1 MAFTHL
7 HVHTEYSLLDGSS
20 KIKELTARAKELG
33 MDSLAITDHGV
44 MYGVIDFY
52 RAAKE
57 AGIKP
62 IIGCEIYVAKRSR
75 FDKIHGIDNENRHLV
90 LLCKNETGYR
100 NLVAIVSKAW
110 TEGFYSKPRADMEL
124 LREHS
129 EGLIALSACLAG
141 EIPRALSV
149 GDYDEAKAAALRYR
163 EIFGEDNFYLEL
175 QDHGLREQAHI
186 NPQIIRLSKDTGIP
200 LVVTNDCHYIEKE
213 DTKMHHILVCIQTN
227 RTVEDEDTLEFGS
240 DEFYFKSEDE
250 MRALFQDCPEAADNT
265 QKIADRCNVEF
276 EFGKT
281 KLPRFDT
288 PDGSDNRE
296 YFRRMCYAGLHKY
309 YGENPKKEIVD
320 RLEYE
325 ISTIDTMGYVNY
337 YLIVYDF
344 IRQAK
349 SMGIP
354 VGPGRGSGVGSLAAY
369 CIGITGVDP
378 LRYDLLFERF
388 LNPERVSMPDFDVDF
403 SDERRQEI
411 IEYVTEKYGADHV
424 AQIVT
429 FGTMAARLAIRDVGR
444 AMAIPYT
451 TCDTVA
457 KLVPM
462 ELDITIDAALE
473 RVSELRDL
481 YESDKQVH
489 ELLDMARKIEG
500 MPRHTSTHAAG
511 VVITDRPVVDYVPLS
526 MNDDSPVTQYT
537 MTAIEQLGLLKM
549 DFLGLRN
556 LSVIDHA
563 EQMIAKHT
571 PGFKVENAP
580 DNDPDVFKMI
590 ASGATEGVFQFESA
604 GMRRVIMQSD
614 PKSIEDLIAVISLY
628 RPGPMKFIPMY
639 VENRKHP
646 DKITYRHPRLSKIL
660 DVTYGCIVYQEQVM
674 QICRKLAGY
683 SYGRADLVRRAMSK
697 KKHEVMEQERK
708 NFIWGAKKEDG
719 SVECVGCVANGISEQ
734 VANELFDEM
743 SSFASYA
750 FNKSHAAAYAIVA
763 YRTAYLKAHY
773 PMEYMAALLTSIL
786 DNTDKMLSYLK
797 ECEQLKIKI
806 LPPDINHSRT
816 GFTVEDGCIRFGFLG
831 VKNLGKGVMEQLVRE
846 RDQNGP
852 FHDLDDLCER
862 MYGCDL
868 NRRAIES
875 LIKCGSLD
883 SFGHNRRELLE
894 GYSAL
899 VSDID
904 DRYKNNLEGQ
914 LNLFDTPELTDAK
927 HSFTLPHREEFPPE
941 QKLAMEKEVTGLYV
955 SGHPLAQYR
964 QVAQQLHTVELE
976 ELQSDSDE
984 PIHMS
989 AGKYQDGDIVK
1000 VLCIVTKK
1008 KTRLLKQRGYMAFV
1022 TLEDT
1027 SGSMEMMVF
1036 PQTYEQYRYL
1046 LEENQVLYVEARLS
1060 IREDEET
1067 KLVCRMAAPPQQVLE
1082 PKTKEGSQQPTEQLP
1097 QERKPTPSAAKQEV
1111 VRRKKGRRPGLYLR
1125 VPSQQSREFTK
1136 SQQYLEIFEGELPVY
1151 FFFLDTQKLVCAP
1164 QRLWI
1169 TFNKPLYCQL
1179 ERILGTENVV
1189 LVEPE
1194 R

>member
-7 HVHTEYSLLDGSS
+7 HVHTEYSLLDGACRIEKLLDQAQKMGQKSV
-20 KIKELTARAKELG
+20 
-33 MDSLAITDHGV
+33 AITDHGV

-52 RAAKE
+52 KAAKKR
-57 AGIKP
+57 GIKP

-250 MRALFQDCPEAADNT
+250 MRALFPDCPEAADNT

-411 IEYVTEKYGADHV
+411 IEYVTEKYGTDHV

-614 PKSIEDLIAVISLY
+614 PKSIEDLIAVIS
-628 RPGPMKFIPMY
+628 
-639 VENRKHP
+639 
-646 DKITYRHPRLSKIL
+646 
-660 DVTYGCIVYQEQVM
+660 
-674 QICRKLAGY
+674 
-683 SYGRADLVRRAMSK
+683 
-697 KKHEVMEQERK
+697 
-708 NFIWGAKKEDG
+708 
-719 SVECVGCVANGISEQ
+719 
-734 VANELFDEM
+734 
-743 SSFASYA
+743 
-750 FNKSHAAAYAIVA
+750 
-763 YRTAYLKAHY
+763 
-773 PMEYMAALLTSIL
+773 
-786 DNTDKMLSYLK
+786 
-797 ECEQLKIKI
+797 
-806 LPPDINHSRT
+806 
-816 GFTVEDGCIRFGFLG
+816 
-831 VKNLGKGVMEQLVRE
+831 
-846 RDQNGP
+846 
-852 FHDLDDLCER
+852 
-862 MYGCDL
+862 
-868 NRRAIES
+868 
-875 LIKCGSLD
+875 
-883 SFGHNRRELLE
+883 
-894 GYSAL
+894 
-899 VSDID
+899 
-904 DRYKNNLEGQ
+904 
-914 LNLFDTPELTDAK
+914 
-927 HSFTLPHREEFPPE
+927 
-941 QKLAMEKEVTGLYV
+941 
-955 SGHPLAQYR
+955 
-964 QVAQQLHTVELE
+964 
-976 ELQSDSDE
+976 
-984 PIHMS
+984 
-989 AGKYQDGDIVK
+989 
-1000 VLCIVTKK
+1000 
-1008 KTRLLKQRGYMAFV
+1008 
-1022 TLEDT
+1022 
-1027 SGSMEMMVF
+1027 
-1036 PQTYEQYRYL
+1036 
-1046 LEENQVLYVEARLS
+1046 
-1060 IREDEET
+1060 
-1067 KLVCRMAAPPQQVLE
+1067 
-1082 PKTKEGSQQPTEQLP
+1082 
-1097 QERKPTPSAAKQEV
+1097 
-1111 VRRKKGRRPGLYLR
+1111 
-1125 VPSQQSREFTK
+1125 
-1136 SQQYLEIFEGELPVY
+1136 
-1151 FFFLDTQKLVCAP
+1151 
-1164 QRLWI
+1164 
-1169 TFNKPLYCQL
+1169 
-1179 ERILGTENVV
+1179 
-1189 LVEPE
+1189 
-1194 R
+1194 

>member
-7 HVHTEYSLLDGSS
+7 HVHTEYSLLDGACRIEKLLDKAQEMGQKSV
-20 KIKELTARAKELG
+20 
-33 MDSLAITDHGV
+33 AITDHGV

-52 RAAKE
+52 KAAKKR
-57 AGIKP
+57 GIKP

-149 GDYDEAKAAALRYR
+149 GDYDEARAAALRYR

-250 MRALFQDCPEAADNT
+250 MRALFPDCPEAADNT

-309 YGENPKKEIVD
+309 YGENPKKEIAD

-411 IEYVTEKYGADHV
+411 IEYVTEKYGTDHV

-604 GMRRVIMQSD
+604 GMR
-614 PKSIEDLIAVISLY
+614 L
-628 RPGPMKFIPMY
+628 
-639 VENRKHP
+639 
-646 DKITYRHPRLSKIL
+646 
-660 DVTYGCIVYQEQVM
+660 
-674 QICRKLAGY
+674 
-683 SYGRADLVRRAMSK
+683 
-697 KKHEVMEQERK
+697 
-708 NFIWGAKKEDG
+708 
-719 SVECVGCVANGISEQ
+719 
-734 VANELFDEM
+734 
-743 SSFASYA
+743 
-750 FNKSHAAAYAIVA
+750 
-763 YRTAYLKAHY
+763 
-773 PMEYMAALLTSIL
+773 
-786 DNTDKMLSYLK
+786 
-797 ECEQLKIKI
+797 
-806 LPPDINHSRT
+806 
-816 GFTVEDGCIRFGFLG
+816 
-831 VKNLGKGVMEQLVRE
+831 
-846 RDQNGP
+846 
-852 FHDLDDLCER
+852 
-862 MYGCDL
+862 
-868 NRRAIES
+868 S
-875 LIKCGSLD
+875 LI
-883 SFGHNRRELLE
+883 H
-894 GYSAL
+894 
-899 VSDID
+899 I
-904 DRYKNNLEGQ
+904 
-914 LNLFDTPELTDAK
+914 
-927 HSFTLPHREEFPPE
+927 
-941 QKLAMEKEVTGLYV
+941 
-955 SGHPLAQYR
+955 
-964 QVAQQLHTVELE
+964 
-976 ELQSDSDE
+976 
-984 PIHMS
+984 
-989 AGKYQDGDIVK
+989 
-1000 VLCIVTKK
+1000 
-1008 KTRLLKQRGYMAFV
+1008 
-1022 TLEDT
+1022 
-1027 SGSMEMMVF
+1027 
-1036 PQTYEQYRYL
+1036 
-1046 LEENQVLYVEARLS
+1046 
-1060 IREDEET
+1060 
-1067 KLVCRMAAPPQQVLE
+1067 
-1082 PKTKEGSQQPTEQLP
+1082 
-1097 QERKPTPSAAKQEV
+1097 
-1111 VRRKKGRRPGLYLR
+1111 
-1125 VPSQQSREFTK
+1125 
-1136 SQQYLEIFEGELPVY
+1136 
-1151 FFFLDTQKLVCAP
+1151 
-1164 QRLWI
+1164 
-1169 TFNKPLYCQL
+1169 
-1179 ERILGTENVV
+1179 
-1189 LVEPE
+1189 
-1194 R
+1194 

>member
-7 HVHTEYSLLDGSS
+7 HVHTEYSLLDGACRIEKLLDKAQEMGQKSV
-20 KIKELTARAKELG
+20 
-33 MDSLAITDHGV
+33 AITDHGV

-52 RAAKE
+52 KAAKKR
-57 AGIKP
+57 GIKP

-163 EIFGEDNFYLEL
+163 EIFGEDNFYFEL

-250 MRALFQDCPEAADNT
+250 MRALFPDCPEAADNT
-265 QKIADRCNVEF
+265 QKIADCCNVEF

-604 GMRRVIMQSD
+604 GMRRVMRR
-614 PKSIEDLIAVISLY
+614 DLRSRAVPSEI
-628 RPGPMKFIPMY
+628 R
-639 VENRKHP
+639 
-646 DKITYRHPRLSKIL
+646 
-660 DVTYGCIVYQEQVM
+660 
-674 QICRKLAGY
+674 
-683 SYGRADLVRRAMSK
+683 DLRV
-697 KKHEVMEQERK
+697 
-708 NFIWGAKKEDG
+708 
-719 SVECVGCVANGISEQ
+719 
-734 VANELFDEM
+734 
-743 SSFASYA
+743 
-750 FNKSHAAAYAIVA
+750 
-763 YRTAYLKAHY
+763 
-773 PMEYMAALLTSIL
+773 
-786 DNTDKMLSYLK
+786 
-797 ECEQLKIKI
+797 
-806 LPPDINHSRT
+806 
-816 GFTVEDGCIRFGFLG
+816 
-831 VKNLGKGVMEQLVRE
+831 
-846 RDQNGP
+846 
-852 FHDLDDLCER
+852 
-862 MYGCDL
+862 
-868 NRRAIES
+868 
-875 LIKCGSLD
+875 
-883 SFGHNRRELLE
+883 
-894 GYSAL
+894 
-899 VSDID
+899 
-904 DRYKNNLEGQ
+904 
-914 LNLFDTPELTDAK
+914 
-927 HSFTLPHREEFPPE
+927 
-941 QKLAMEKEVTGLYV
+941 
-955 SGHPLAQYR
+955 
-964 QVAQQLHTVELE
+964 
-976 ELQSDSDE
+976 
-984 PIHMS
+984 
-989 AGKYQDGDIVK
+989 
-1000 VLCIVTKK
+1000 
-1008 KTRLLKQRGYMAFV
+1008 
-1022 TLEDT
+1022 
-1027 SGSMEMMVF
+1027 
-1036 PQTYEQYRYL
+1036 
-1046 LEENQVLYVEARLS
+1046 ARLGP
-1060 IREDEET
+1060 
-1067 KLVCRMAAPPQQVLE
+1067 AFHH
-1082 PKTKEGSQQPTEQLP
+1082 
-1097 QERKPTPSAAKQEV
+1097 KPGRSR
-1111 VRRKKGRRPGLYLR
+1111 VRHGHKR
-1125 VPSQQSREFTK
+1125 V
-1136 SQQYLEIFEGELPVY
+1136 G
-1151 FFFLDTQKLVCAP
+1151 
-1164 QRLWI
+1164 
-1169 TFNKPLYCQL
+1169 
-1179 ERILGTENVV
+1179 NVV
-1189 LVEPE
+1189 AFHAL
-1194 R
+1194 